1 MSLRNRA
8 RRLQH
13 ASGSTY
19 QQALAR
25 LRALGASPA
34 ELARRNRWPLARC
47 DRFLADRALDEEWRA
62 VAARSRRVDEARC
75 VCCGAIYFAGD
86 DERRAQLDAC
96 PACRAPIEVL
106 EVERV
111 TRADV
116 LGDACEELR
125 VTANARAVLLVDRR
139 GRELSHA
146 GPMMTSGG
154 LLLARSLLWSSHR
167 PLLDAPDVERLID
180 LDTGDGTN
188 LYLLPIEKRA
198 IVMVLFDA
206 ATSYGLVRLRARR
219 AAEVIARLLADGDA
233 WGGPFGSGGG
243 SGGAPAAAAL
253 EVAAVRRRF
262 RS

>member
-1 MSLRNRA
+1 GPSSAPNRPHRRGAEKWATPRGGDSTSGRADPFGRRGAGSTAEGRRPMSLRNRA

-125 VTANARAVLLVDRR
+125 VTANARAVLLVGRR
-139 GRELSHA
+139 GRELA
-146 GPMMTSGG
+146 
-154 LLLARSLLWSSHR
+154 L
-167 PLLDAPDVERLID
+167 
-180 LDTGDGTN
+180 
-188 LYLLPIEKRA
+188 
-198 IVMVLFDA
+198 
-206 ATSYGLVRLRARR
+206 
-219 AAEVIARLLADGDA
+219 
-233 WGGPFGSGGG
+233 GGPI
-243 SGGAPAAAAL
+243 
-253 EVAAVRRRF
+253 V
-262 RS
+262 